1 MANQEKKILS
11 KFEWFLLLVA
21 LGIVAVVLLQN
32 QGIQPVETV
41 EKTRISEIDEST
53 KYKDSTPYGT
63 KKDSKDHLNSLADY
77 FSKNRATA
85 KSEGK
90 DVGFNWSSLKVEKD
104 EEKYLKDKYGNAI
117 SKEPSRDWLSAISDS
132 YNTYKSVKSA
142 FEELGIDTD
151 KFINA
156 ENASKALSNPIIA
169 NSIYQKMEN
178 DFGIPAE
185 RSRDFA
191 EKNKQ
196 NLEKWASFVEQE
208 MEKN

>member
-1 MANQEKKILS
+1 MPEKEKKPILS
-11 KFEWFLLLVA
+11 KIEWFLLFVA
-21 LGIVAVVLLQN
+21 LGILALVILQN
-32 QGIQPVETV
+32 QGVHPIETV
-41 EKTRISEIDEST
+41 EKTEITEADNYER
-53 KYKDSTPYGT
+53 YE
-63 KKDSKDHLNSLADY
+63 DSKERLNNLKDY
-77 FSKNRATA
+77 FAKNRAQA

-90 DVGFNWSSLKVEKD
+90 DVGFNWSSLKIEKD
-104 EEKYLKDKYGNAI
+104 EEKYLKDKYGNAVQA
-117 SKEPSRDWLSAISDS
+117 EPSRDWLTAISDS

-169 NSIYQKMEN
+169 NSIYQKMEE

-185 RSRDFA
+185 RSRNFA

-196 NLEKWASFVEQE
+196 NLEKWASFVEKE
-208 MEKN
+208 LEKE

>member
-1 MANQEKKILS
+1 MPEKEKKPILS
-11 KFEWFLLLVA
+11 KIEWFLLFVA
-21 LGIVAVVLLQN
+21 LGILALVILQN
-32 QGIQPVETV
+32 QGVHPIETV
-41 EKTRISEIDEST
+41 EKTEITEADNYER
-53 KYKDSTPYGT
+53 YE
-63 KKDSKDHLNSLADY
+63 DSKERLNNLKDY
-77 FSKNRATA
+77 FAKNRAQA

-90 DVGFNWSSLKVEKD
+90 DVGFNWSSLKIEKD
-104 EEKYLKDKYGNAI
+104 EEKYLKDKYGNAVQA
-117 SKEPSRDWLSAISDS
+117 EPARDWLTAISDS

-169 NSIYQKMEN
+169 NSIYQKMEE

-185 RSRDFA
+185 RSRNFA

-196 NLEKWASFVEQE
+196 NLEKWASFVEKE
-208 MEKN
+208 LEKE